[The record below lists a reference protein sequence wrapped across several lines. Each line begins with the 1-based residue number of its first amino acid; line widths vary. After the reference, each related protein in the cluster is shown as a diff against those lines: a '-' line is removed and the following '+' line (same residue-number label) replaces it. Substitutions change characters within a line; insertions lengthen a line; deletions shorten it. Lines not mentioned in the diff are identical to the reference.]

1 MSSLDSTTSSCPS
14 DVKLEL
20 SSCDRYLEDIIAG
33 IPESERCSCGK
44 KSKKEAILS
53 DRDRDRRL
61 SEQSAASAS
70 TLEEQEVEG
79 EVMIHKRQ
87 P

>member
-20 SSCDRYLEDIIAG
+20 SSCDRYLENIIAG

-53 DRDRDRRL
+53 DRDRRL
-61 SEQSAASAS
+61 SEQSTASAS

>member
-44 KSKKEAILS
+44 KYKKEAILS
-53 DRDRDRRL
+53 DHDRRL
-61 SEQSAASAS
+61 SERSAASAS
-70 TLEEQEVEG
+70 TSEEQEVEG

>member
-1 MSSLDSTTSSCPS
+1 MSSVDSTTSSCPS
-14 DVKLEL
+14 DAKLEL
-20 SSCDRYLEDIIAG
+20 SSCDRYLEDILAG

-53 DRDRDRRL
+53 DRERRL
-61 SEQSAASAS
+61 SEQSAATAS
-70 TLEEQEVEG
+70 EEEVEG
-79 EVMIHKRQ
+79 EVMIHKRH